1 MRSLTYD
8 TRERLRHN
16 WVLCI
21 METMNLERGSFMKLK
36 KLFFGG
42 GILFALTA
50 GVFSLSMIKS
60 FKKATEVDA
69 AIGSFDISVS
79 NRNFNEGGS
88 SYYKNGDGYPFSGKT
103 DDYNAY
109 WNYSTQTLTL
119 NDYDGGMVF
128 VDSTDPVTIVLA
140 GENRI
145 SVNSGYYM
153 GIKSGGAVTLT
164 GDGSLEIE
172 VSKSSGSGD
181 AAGIYADK
189 VIIED
194 DVSISI
200 DVTEV
205 EVNRVRGIW
214 GSQYFSISDNATLD
228 IELAINDEHDT
239 NCAGIFISQ
248 GEMVF
253 DSTGDV
259 NININSTS
267 GLDQF
272 AILNS
277 ASNDS
282 FSNNGDITFSGSG
295 DVNLTKTGEGFANG
309 IGNGQSSG
317 NTDGLISFDG
327 CGEVSITGFA
337 YSVLNKSTERAS
349 ADYDIYINDGAKVV
363 IESDYSG
370 FGDGLY
376 SLHNGILIND
386 ADFEYTGV
394 GHPVNCGDVSQW
406 GSNHSEYGFD
416 VVGASHVTLKTSY
429 YIMTYSAS
437 SSSVNLSGNGYFEYA
452 SLEGGR
458 PRFEGTYYILEGTNT
473 RLCREY
479 CLVKHTTFGPAG
491 TYWLSGFSGYE
502 EFPIRFEAYLIPSAS
517 EISLSS
523 AGYFSNSK
531 LYFVNGDTEM
541 RASVEDDAYNAYY
554 DKDKGILYLK
564 GYEGGAIG
572 FTSFTGALLRIVVEE
587 NSVIEDIGYGI
598 DVRGT
603 GSIEITTKDYYEQRL
618 TIYSRQ
624 YTGDSKA
631 RGIGIGNG
639 NLKISGHVYVIVY
652 ATVQDNP
659 DDAYSAPTGV
669 AVGLDVGYASSG
681 NVIIED
687 HSSIQI
693 YCNSDYDAGV
703 DSVAKADRAISCQG
717 RVTID
722 VATHVNYHDIVLDAS
737 SVQGNSYCIY
747 ASSYNFIRYTT
758 IQFKWHEAG
767 VNNGIAY
774 YGLPYLKALENGELR
789 IEKDYKR
796 ATLRGGDTYTVDV
809 KNSIVWL
816 GADNNR
822 YLDNSEI
829 YFYGYEI
836 SGVEFV
842 RWEKEGD
849 VNINDTT
856 NRTTW
861 AKVHGDATITPVYDY
876 MKTQPVFDTR
886 GSSENGWIVFDFKGS
901 PTKVFVVEETG
912 DETNVVYDTTNVTKS
927 TSFNT
932 TTLPNGTYRLC
943 AKYTAVSLDTVY
955 FFSDTFTVDH
965 SSSAKV
971 WDVTYHANGGTGSN
985 YVVSTNGAYSLATFA
1000 DSGFTAPEGKRFYKW
1015 AEGDPDGTERN
1026 PGYNRTVNENLH
1038 YYALYENI
1046 PTHTLTLTAGT
1057 GATGTMDSIVRN
1069 EEQKF
1074 VLPEPTF
1081 THGDHVTFKWTI
1093 GLTDYEPGD
1102 EIAATSDM
1110 TAYGNYTSLPTY
1122 TLDFDNGDGSG
1133 SMSNQVKYSDE
1144 NFVLPECTFTAPDHK
1159 HFAYWDVGGVE
1170 KHPGDEI
1177 EATADCTAEA
1187 IYEWDVHTIAFDNN
1201 GGSGSMDSKNYS
1213 YGTILTLPACEFTA
1227 PAHKQFKCWSIGGT
1241 EYSAGAS
1248 YTITGNAT
1256 AIAVYED
1263 IMRTIT
1269 FSAGEGSGSMANDS
1283 CVDGQEYTLPASTF
1297 TAPAHEQFKCWRI
1310 GENEYGAGTKVAINE
1325 DTNIVAVYEDI
1336 MLNVS
1341 FLAGEGSGSMDPV
1354 AVKEGNTF
1362 VLPDCEFTAPAH
1374 KVFKCWSI
1382 GGVEYEVGA
1391 NYTVESAT
1399 TITAVYEDIVRTITF
1414 SAGEGSGTM
1423 ANDTCVD
1430 GQEYTLPA
1438 STFAAPAHEQFKCWR
1453 IGENEYGA
1461 GTKVTINADTNIV
1474 AVYEDIMVNVSFVA
1488 GDGSGTMASV
1498 PVKEGNSYVLPEC
1511 TFTAPEGKVFD
1522 GWMIGEVKHSAGE
1535 SVVIDSATTVT
1546 AVYKDAPVE
1555 PVIPDT
1561 PESGARKGLS
1571 GGAIAGI
1578 VVGSVVVVGVGGFA
1592 LVWFVVLKKSGAALI
1607 AVFKKIPAFFKGL
1620 FKKK

>member
-1 MRSLTYD
+1 MHT
-8 TRERLRHN
+8 
-16 WVLCI
+16 
-21 METMNLERGSFMKLK
+21 ERGSFMKLK

-60 FKKATEVDA
+60 LKRAAQVDA
-69 AIGSFDISVS
+69 TIGTMDVMVS
-79 NRNFNEGGS
+79 SRTFNEGG
-88 SYYKNGDGYPFSGKT
+88 SYYKNGDGYPFTGKS

-109 WNYSTQTLTL
+109 WNGGAQTLVL
-119 NDYDGGMVF
+119 KDYNAGPVL
-128 VDSTDPVTIVLA
+128 VDSSDPVTIELVGDNIITA
-140 GENRI
+140 NYGEFI
-145 SVNSGYYM
+145 
-153 GIKSGGAVTLT
+153 GIKAGGAVTLT
-164 GDGSLEIE
+164 GSGTLQINVE
-172 VSKSSGSGD
+172 KSTGVGD
-181 AAGIYADK
+181 AIGIYSDK
-189 VIIED
+189 TYITD
-194 DVSISI
+194 DVSVSI
-200 DVTEV
+200 DMTKVTTG
-205 EVNRVRGIW
+205 RFSRGIW
-214 GSQYFSISDNATLD
+214 SNQYVSLEDNANLQIDMDINSTL
-228 IELAINDEHDT
+228 NT
-239 NCAGIFISQ
+239 NCAGIYTTQ
-248 GEMVF
+248 GSMVF
-253 DSTGDV
+253 DSTGDLEINV
-259 NININSTS
+259 NTTNEN
-267 GLDQF
+267 DQF
-272 AILNS
+272 AILNW
-277 ASNDS
+277 SNSDD
-282 FSNNGDITFSGSG
+282 FDNNGDITFTGSG
-295 DVNLTKTGEGFANG
+295 DVTLTRTGSGFANA
-309 IGNGQSSG
+309 IANGQTSG
-317 NTDGLISFDG
+317 NNDGVISFDG
-327 CGEVSITGFA
+327 CGEVNITGFA
-337 YSVLNKSTERAS
+337 YSILNKSKERVS
-349 ADYDIYINDGAKVV
+349 ADYDIYIHDGAKVT
-363 IESDYSG
+363 IETEYDG
-370 FGDGLY
+370 FGKGLY
-376 SLHNGILIND
+376 SLHNGILIED
-386 ADFEYTGV
+386 ADYTYDGV
-394 GHPVNCGDVSQW
+394 GRPVDCGDSSSW
-406 GSNHSEYGFD
+406 GSNHSIYGFD
-416 VVGASHVTLKTSY
+416 VKGASHVDIRTDSY
-429 YIMTYSAS
+429 IYTYSSAIS
-437 SSSVNLSGNGYFEYA
+437 SMDLSGNGYFNYA
-452 SLEGGR
+452 NRAGR
-458 PRFEGTYYILEGTNT
+458 RPALDGSYFILQGTNT
-473 RLCREY
+473 RLCREHRFSKNTDY
-479 CLVKHTTFGPAG
+479 APTG
-491 TYWLSGFSGYE
+491 TYHVGGYWGYE
-502 EFPIRFEAYLIPSAS
+502 EYPIRFEAYVIPSP
-517 EISLSS
+517 EQIDLGS

-531 LYFVNGDTEM
+531 LYYVNGDSEM
-541 RASVEDDAYNAYY
+541 RSSVEDDAYNAYY

-564 GYEGGAIG
+564 GYDGGAIG
-572 FTSFTGALLRIVVEE
+572 FTSFTSGLLRIVVEE
-587 NSVIEDIGYGI
+587 DSVIDDVGYGI
-598 DVRGT
+598 DVRGS
-603 GSIEITTKDYYEQRL
+603 GSIELTTKNRNERRL

-624 YTGDSKA
+624 YTGSNKA
-631 RGIGIGNG
+631 RGIGIGGG
-639 NLKISGHVYVIVY
+639 NLLIGGHLYVTIY
-652 ATVQDNP
+652 ATIQD
-659 DDAYSAPTGV
+659 DTEDAYEAPTGV
-669 AVGLDVGYASSG
+669 AIGLDVGYSSSG
-681 NVIIED
+681 NITIED

-693 YCNSDYDAGV
+693 HCNSDYDAGV

-717 RVTID
+717 KVTID

-737 SVQGNSYCIY
+737 SVEGNSYCLF
-747 ASSYNFIRYTT
+747 ASSYNFVRYTK
-758 IQFKWHEAG
+758 IQFKWHEDG

-774 YGLPYLKALENGELR
+774 YGLPYLKGLENGELR
-789 IEKDYKR
+789 INKDNKT
-796 ATLRGGDTYTVDV
+796 ATLEGGTTYTVDV

-856 NRTTW
+856 NRSTW
-861 AKVHGDATITPVYDY
+861 AAVHGDATITPVYDY

-901 PTKVFVVEETG
+901 PNKVFVVEETG

-985 YVVSTNGAYSLATFA
+985 YVVSTNGSYSLATFA

-1074 VLPEPTF
+1074 VLPAPTF
-1081 THGDHVTFKWTI
+1081 THGDHVSFKWTI
-1093 GLTDYEPGD
+1093 GSTDYQPGD

-1122 TLDFDNGDGSG
+1122 TLDFDSGDGSG
-1133 SMSNQVKYSDE
+1133 SMSDQVKYSDE
-1144 NFVLPECTFTAPDHK
+1144 NFVLPECTFTAPEHK

-1256 AIAVYED
+1256 ALAVYED

-1269 FSAGEGSGSMANDS
+1269 FSAGEGSGSMANDT
-1283 CVDGQEYTLPASTF
+1283 CVDGQEYTLPVSTF
-1297 TAPAHEQFKCWRI
+1297 TAPTHEQFKCWRI
-1310 GENEYGAGTKVAINE
+1310 GENEYGAGTKVTINE

-1354 AVKEGNTF
+1354 AIKEGNTY
-1362 VLPDCEFTAPAH
+1362 VLPDCGFTAPAH

-1382 GGVEYEVGA
+1382 GGDEYEVGA

-1430 GQEYTLPA
+1430 GQEYTLPE

-1498 PVKEGNSYVLPEC
+1498 PVKEGSSYVLPEC

-1522 GWMIGEVKHSAGE
+1522 GWMIGETKHAAGE
-1535 SVVIDSATTVT
+1535 SVVIDSGTTVT
-1546 AVYKDAPVE
+1546 AVFKDAPVE

-1561 PESGARKGLS
+1561 PESGAKKGLS

-1578 VVGSVVVVGVGGFA
+1578 VVGSVFVAGVGGFA
-1592 LVWFVVLKKSGAALI
+1592 LVWFVVLKKSGAELI